1 MHSKD
6 ATNFYTYTTSIF
18 KHMPVG
24 VALFDVHDFR
34 LLAVNDHY
42 ETFIDPEWR
51 QGRAIGHPAT
61 DWAPRWISEQE
72 AQDVLAIFR
81 QVVETGTPYRVEERY
96 VPLQDQDN
104 SPSYWSWVLDPI
116 FDEQGQIV
124 QLLMT
129 QNNVTSYVL
138 ARQKA
143 EQAARD
149 VEAQRVRLH
158 SILDQLPAGVMLA
171 DADGHVSY
179 TNCAGEH
186 LLGGSAIPQKDTPI
200 DSVPLI
206 HSAFYLNGQPIP
218 PEDFPLNRAV
228 RGEDVESIETF
239 IKKPDGSTMFVLTTA
254 APLYDEQGTITGAVS
269 VFRDISK
276 RKSIEQQK
284 NQFLSTASH
293 ELRTPIT
300 SIQGLAEILQL
311 YTSQG
316 KSLDNPRCLRAI
328 QDIVMQSQHM
338 TRLIEGMLDVSR
350 LENASL
356 ELELL
361 PHNLLALV
369 EKVVEIQKVTHKT
382 HSLHMVL
389 ESVQA
394 DEKLMACIDEHSI
407 MQVLDNLINNAAKY
421 SASNSNVEVGIR
433 HSSDSPNEVLLW
445 IKDEGIGIADDE
457 LPHIFERFHRAKNID
472 RSISGLGIGL
482 YLVREHISRHRGRVW
497 AESTPGVG
505 STFYIL
511 LPIQS

>member
-1 MHSKD
+1 MNSKD

-42 ETFIDPEWR
+42 ETFMNPEWR
-51 QGRAIGHPAT
+51 QGRAIGHPVT
-61 DWAPRWISEQE
+61 DCVPTWISEQE
-72 AQDVLAIFR
+72 AQDVLAIFHH
-81 QVVETGTPYRVEERY
+81 VVETGTPYSVEERY
-96 VPLQDQDN
+96 VPLQDQEN

-116 FDEQGQIV
+116 FDEQGQVV

-143 EQAARD
+143 EQATRD

-158 SILDQLPAGVMLA
+158 TILDQLPAGVMLA
-171 DADGHVSY
+171 DADGHVNY
-179 TNCAGEH
+179 TNCTAEK
-186 LLGGSAIPQKDTPI
+186 LLGDSSIPQEDTPL
-200 DSVPLI
+200 DSVPLL
-206 HSAFYLNGQPIP
+206 HSAFYLNGQPIS
-218 PEDFPLNRAV
+218 PEDFPLARAV
-228 RGEDVESIETF
+228 RGEDVESLETF

-254 APLYDEQGTITGAVS
+254 TPLYDEQGTITGAVS

-311 YTSQG
+311 HISQG

-328 QDIVMQSQHM
+328 GDIAMQSQHM
-338 TRLIEGMLDVSR
+338 TRLIEGMLDISR

-369 EKVVEIQKVTHKT
+369 EKVVEIQKVTHKM
-382 HSLHMVL
+382 HSLHL
-389 ESVQA
+389 TLDGVQA
-394 DEKLMACIDEHSI
+394 DERLMVCIDEHSI
-407 MQVLDNLINNAAKY
+407 MQVLDNLVNNAAKY
-421 SASNSNVEVGIR
+421 SAVNSNIEVGIR
-433 HSSDSPNEVLLW
+433 HSSDSPEEVLLW
-445 IKDEGIGIADDE
+445 VKDEGIGIAADE
-457 LPHIFERFHRAKNID
+457 LPHIFERFYRAKHID

-482 YLVREHISRHRGRVW
+482 YLVHEHIFHHGGRVW
-497 AESTPGVG
+497 AESTQGAG

-511 LPIQS
+511 LPL